1 MWPKASCHR
10 AFYKVPPD
18 LSPRV
23 VSLCRETET
32 RQIGAHDDVA
42 GEPAR
47 LGSLPEITCVSAPPG
62 TLQAP

>member
-1 MWPKASCHR
+1 LLLRGKAQ
-10 AFYKVPPD
+10 A
-18 LSPRV
+18 
-23 VSLCRETET
+23 

-47 LGSLPEITCVSAPPG
+47 LGSLPEIGCVSAPPG